1 MECILCGRRTSMTH
15 RQGDMEVA
23 FCDYHIPV
31 ESSTPFVLAGRS
43 MEMTKA
49 KLSHKRIGEVEQN
62 ILWCLHLGA
71 DSSGKIAKNLNMPMN
86 EIRGTLENLEEMYLT
101 RKKNFLGHYE
111 LTEDGLKAI
120 EPRELTVDTK
130 LIDRSVR
137 HGEETTLWIVA
148 KNSGD
153 SPLSNASI
161 RVVVP
166 KFIEINRYGANYMND
181 GGRNI
186 VEFPL
191 TQLHPGEVQSINF
204 KVKGFLTGGAISS
217 TYKIEVRA
225 LTDEKETDRNDL
237 DFHVVE

>member
-1 MECILCGRRTSMTH
+1 MTQ
-15 RQGDMEVA
+15 RKQDVEVA

-31 ESSTPFVLAGRS
+31 DGTLILMQEISWRS
-43 MEMTKA
+43 ENMAKTKMA
-49 KLSHKRIGEVEQN
+49 HKRVGEIEQN

-71 DSSGKIAKNLNMPMN
+71 DSAGKVAKNLNMTSG
-86 EIRGTLENLEEMYLT
+86 EIRGVMDALEESYLI
-101 RKKNFLGHYE
+101 RRKNFLGYYE

-120 EPRELTVDTK
+120 EPRVMTVDTK
-130 LIDRSVR
+130 LIDKSVKN
-137 HGEETTLWIVA
+137 GEETVLWVVA

-153 SPLSNASI
+153 SPLSNAWVRI
-161 RVVVP
+161 VVP
-166 KFIEINRYGANYMND
+166 KFIDVNRYGANYIND

-204 KVKGFLTGGAISS
+204 KVKGFLTGGAVSS

-225 LTDEKETDRNDL
+225 NTDEKETDRREL